1 MSDPTLKHVDS
12 SFRLPNNY
20 SLIMPEPLGPPGPSA
35 SHLAEFYA
43 QIKEKS
49 NASASINS
57 SFPNSSRLL
66 AIPESVR
73 GRQVTRQPSLNT
85 FTSFTP
91 SVMDLPYILGPRDF
105 QSTVECYEELLAKAD
120 KYSRALN
127 AVAEAASDF
136 GQALEE
142 SVKSP
147 KINYRKE
154 VSEGLV
160 NAAGLQYII
169 GTNELILARTL
180 KESFRAPLAEALAK
194 VKLDYKANHEYYQQ
208 EVREKTKTLRQ
219 KELENIKLSKLKTRN
234 LNAYKSN
241 LVQLTNQVDEIDR
254 LKHDYYHEVNAILE
268 HFSGDQLVL
277 KTGSFVRAQL
287 EIYEGIA
294 RKGWSG
300 GGLDE
305 LLAIAPDLFGS
316 TSEPEHQVDTDDL
329 LFANDSI
336 HSDNDDTIDA
346 INQEDPPIAS
356 PASVLEHSSPVHYS
370 EHESCSSP
378 VDTSFELPKIGNSD
392 LGLYRSSRL
401 PVEEH

>member
-1 MSDPTLKHVDS
+1 MSDPTLKELDS
-12 SFRLPNNY
+12 SFQLPNNH
-20 SLIMPEPLGPPGPSA
+20 SLITSASLGPPGPSA
-35 SHLAEFYA
+35 SHLDELYA
-43 QIKEKS
+43 QIKNRS
-49 NASASINS
+49 NASANINS
-57 SFPNSSRLL
+57 SFPTSSRLL
-66 AIPESVR
+66 ALPESVR

-105 QSTVECYEELLAKAD
+105 QSTVECYEELLTKAD
-120 KYSRALN
+120 KYSRALH

-180 KESFRAPLAEALAK
+180 KESFQVPLAEALAK
-194 VKLDYKANHEYYQQ
+194 VKLDYKSNHEYYQQ
-208 EVREKTKTLRQ
+208 EVREKTKRLRQ
-219 KELENIKLSKLKTRN
+219 KELENIKLSKLRTRN

-305 LLAIAPDLFGS
+305 LLSIAPDLFGS
-316 TSEPEHQVDTDDL
+316 AIEPEHQVDTDDVL
-329 LFANDSI
+329 VANESI

-346 INQEDPPIAS
+346 INQGGPPIAS
-356 PASVLEHSSPVHYS
+356 PTSVIERSTPVHS
-370 EHESCSSP
+370 EQESCSSP

-392 LGLYRSSRL
+392 LVLYRNSRL
-401 PVEEH
+401 PIEDL

>member
-1 MSDPTLKHVDS
+1 MSNPTLKELDS
-12 SFRLPNNY
+12 SFQPPHNY
-20 SLIMPEPLGPPGPSA
+20 SLATPESLGPPGPSA

-43 QIKEKS
+43 QIKERS
-49 NASASINS
+49 NASSALNS
-57 SFPNSSRLL
+57 PIPTSSRLL

-105 QSTVECYEELLAKAD
+105 QSTVQCYEELLAKAE
-120 KYSRALN
+120 KYSLALH

-180 KESFRAPLAEALAK
+180 KESFQIPLAEALAK

-208 EVREKTKTLRQ
+208 EVREKTKSLRQ

-234 LNAYKSN
+234 LNAYKLN
-241 LVQLTNQVDEIDR
+241 LVLLTNQVDEIDR

-305 LLAIAPDLFGS
+305 LLSIAPDLFGS
-316 TSEPEHQVDTDDL
+316 ASEPEHQVDTDDIL
-329 LFANDSI
+329 VANESMD
-336 HSDNDDTIDA
+336 SDNDDTIDA
-346 INQEDPPIAS
+346 INQGEPPAAS
-356 PASVLEHSSPVHYS
+356 PTSVLELSTPVHS
-370 EHESCSSP
+370 EHESSASP
-378 VDTSFELPKIGNSD
+378 VDTSFELPKIGHSD
-392 LGLYRSSRL
+392 LVLYRSSRL
-401 PVEEH
+401 PIEDH

>member
-1 MSDPTLKHVDS
+1 
-12 SFRLPNNY
+12 
-20 SLIMPEPLGPPGPSA
+20 
-35 SHLAEFYA
+35 
-43 QIKEKS
+43 
-49 NASASINS
+49 
-57 SFPNSSRLL
+57 
-66 AIPESVR
+66 
-73 GRQVTRQPSLNT
+73 
-85 FTSFTP
+85 
-91 SVMDLPYILGPRDF
+91 MDLPYILGPRDF
-105 QSTVECYEELLAKAD
+105 QSTVECYEELLTKAD
-120 KYSRALN
+120 KYSRALH

-169 GTNELILARTL
+169 GTNESILARTL
-180 KESFRAPLAEALAK
+180 KESFQVPLAEALAK
-194 VKLDYKANHEYYQQ
+194 VKSDYKSNHEYYQQ
-208 EVREKTKTLRQ
+208 EVREKTKRLRQ
-219 KELENIKLSKLKTRN
+219 KELENIKLSKSRTRN

-305 LLAIAPDLFGS
+305 LLSIAPDLFGS
-316 TSEPEHQVDTDDL
+316 AVEPEHQVDTDDVL
-329 LFANDSI
+329 AANESI

-346 INQEDPPIAS
+346 INQGGPPIAS
-356 PASVLEHSSPVHYS
+356 P
-370 EHESCSSP
+370 
-378 VDTSFELPKIGNSD
+378 TSTAC
-392 LGLYRSSRL
+392 
-401 PVEEH
+401 